1 MLGSDTAMRAAT
13 VDSALEFLAQT
24 EKFRAEEPLLT
35 NLIGTVAASVAAG
48 RRYDHYFWWVVRD
61 GADRVV
67 GCACRT
73 TPYPLVLSPMPPAA
87 AAALAGQVALVDS
100 AVPGVTGPAS
110 VVDALLAGLG
120 PSRPHRV
127 HLREFVKTL
136 QAYVPPPVVPGRARL
151 ATLDE
156 TDQLVE
162 WFEQFQRDAGLA
174 ARDPRPTAV
183 TQVEN
188 QALMWWEVDN
198 RPVALAGHAPVV
210 DGIGRIGPVYTP
222 AAHRRHG
229 YGAAVT
235 AAVVEALL
243 PRCTTVLLFTDA
255 ANATSNGVYERLGFM
270 TVAEFVEVAL
280 E

>member
-1 MLGSDTAMRAAT
+1 MRAVT
-13 VDSALEFLAQT
+13 VGSAQQFLAQT
-24 EKFRAEEPLLT
+24 EQLRGEEPLLT

-48 RRYDHYFWWVVRD
+48 RRYDTCFWWVVRD
-61 GADRVV
+61 DADRVV

-87 AAALAGQVALVDS
+87 AAALAEQVALIDP
-100 AVPGVTGPAS
+100 AVPGVTGPGS
-110 VVDALLAGLG
+110 VVDGLLAGLG

-127 HLREFVKTL
+127 QLREFVKTL
-136 QAYVPPPVVPGRARL
+136 QAYVPPPPVPGRARL
-151 ATLDE
+151 ATRDQIDE
-156 TDQLVE
+156 LIE
-162 WFEQFQRDAGLA
+162 WFEQFQHDAGLA
-174 ARDPRPTAV
+174 ARDPRPTVV

-188 QALMWWEVDN
+188 QALTWWEVDG

-210 DGIGRIGPVYTP
+210 DGIGRIGPVFTL

-235 AAVVEALL
+235 GAVVAALL

-255 ANATSNGVYERLGFM
+255 SNSTSNGVYERLGFV